1 MRVVWRRA
9 EREGGLEK
17 RESVCER
24 EKEWEEIDKLDELQ
38 HCHYN
43 YATIQ
48 LGDTCHRTVII
59 SSFIF

>member
-24 EKEWEEIDKLDELQ
+24 EKEWEEVDKLDELQ
-38 HCHYN
+38 HCH
-43 YATIQ
+43 
-48 LGDTCHRTVII
+48 
-59 SSFIF
+59 